1 MGWVEIL
8 TLLIT
13 NAPTIITTVE
23 DGIEWAAKTW
33 TEIKAATD
41 QDASTITQEQ
51 LLAQLERI
59 KAASAAIQDIE

>member
-23 DGIEWAAKTW
+23 DGIEWAKTTW

-41 QDASTITQEQ
+41 QDASTITKEQ

-59 KAASAAIQDIE
+59 KAASAEIQAIQ